1 VHGEYLALAR
11 ARLAAAAPQLV
22 LLDHHRTTSMGDAQH
37 QLPIFSFLVRWAP
50 PVGKSASANHGGG
63 RFLHFNFVCALLN
76 DMFGIQCRGGCQ
88 CAGPY
93 AQRLLGLGPINNAA
107 VEQSL
112 LQDKAEVLRPGF
124 SRLSLP
130 YTLSLAEVEFT
141 VAALSFV
148 AQNGYLFL
156 PQCVK
161 HRLFFSY
168 AIQLGPLFVLS
179 SFRCVY
185 PGLLSQRI
193 LATLPVPFQIRA
205 ECQNG

>member
-1 VHGEYLALAR
+1 VKVRRVHGDYLALAR
-11 ARLAAAAPQLV
+11 ARLASAAPQLV
-22 LLDHHRTTSMGDAQH
+22 LLDHSHTAASASIIDSQH

-50 PVGKSASANHGGG
+50 PVERSSSTKVGG

-76 DMFGIQCRGGCQ
+76 DLFGIQCRGGCQ

-93 AQRLLGLGPINNAA
+93 AQRLLGLGPVNNAA

-148 AQNGYLFL
+148 AQKGYLFL
-156 PQCVK
+156 PQCVN
-161 HRLFFSY
+161 HRLFFLN
-168 AIQLGPLFVLS
+168 AIQ
-179 SFRCVY
+179 
-185 PGLLSQRI
+185 
-193 LATLPVPFQIRA
+193 
-205 ECQNG
+205 